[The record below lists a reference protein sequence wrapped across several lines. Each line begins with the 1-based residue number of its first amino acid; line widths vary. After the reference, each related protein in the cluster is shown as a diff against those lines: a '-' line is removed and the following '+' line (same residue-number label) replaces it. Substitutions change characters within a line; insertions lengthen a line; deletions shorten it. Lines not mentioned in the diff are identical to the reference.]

1 MQVEPVKETP
11 TLSRVESFEI
21 DKEKPLNNE
30 LASEKTEKNS
40 SVVVIPE
47 HQHETVKYLS
57 LSQVGF
63 QSLSLWRS
71 LA

>member
-40 SVVVIPE
+40 SVVDIPD
-47 HQHETVKYLS
+47 HQHEPVKYLS
-57 LSQVGF
+57 LSQVGI
-63 QSLSLWRS
+63 Q
-71 LA
+71 

>member
-1 MQVEPVKETP
+1 MKETP

-30 LASEKTEKNS
+30 LASEKTEKNA
-40 SVVVIPE
+40 SVVVIPD
-47 HQHETVKYLS
+47 HQHEPIKYLS

-63 QSLSLWRS
+63 QSLPLLCS